1 MTTTPQQIDLW
12 RQAPTEDRRLEFKE
26 ARNQYGF
33 GKLCEYCV
41 AIANEEGGYLLLG
54 ISDSPPRPVGGT
66 RAFQNPVKT
75 EGQLFQKL
83 GFRVEVEEVNHP
95 EGRVLV
101 FHIPSRPRGTAYDLD
116 GRYLMRVGESLET
129 MTEDQ
134 LRLIFSEG
142 MLSWNQHAHASAL
155 VIANLLG
162 GWDENNAADRQ
173 VIRQLA
179 DEDFD
184 SWIRKIQEIV
194 QHSASPVT
202 LNNGLWRVSERKSL
216 WQALGSR
223 VFDAHLEN
231 LRGHAVAVLSERDP
245 QFELPPPDRNAA
257 QIRGKVLRHS
267 SDIRKGL
274 AESLALLGT
283 QSPVLVNCS
292 QHKPENTTILAI
304 REIFANADWVLWGS
318 LDRLLPI
325 LAEAAPDEFL
335 SAVEQALRQ
344 SPCPFDELFS
354 QEGAGI
360 FDGIHHAGL
369 LWALETLAWDAEFFV
384 RVCVT
389 LGELASRD
397 PGGNR
402 GNRPANSL
410 ATILLPWLPQTTAS
424 IEKRQVALQTLQREF
439 PAVAWR
445 LLLNLLPEQHQTS
458 MHTRKP
464 AWRNTVPDD
473 WKEGV
478 SGEEYW
484 QQVSSYA
491 DMTVEMASN
500 DMEKLKELI
509 DRLDKL
515 TPTAF
520 DKVLEY
526 LSSEAISSQ
535 SEGRRAI
542 LWEKLTR
549 FARRHRSF
557 PDADWS
563 LPNERVS
570 EIKDV
575 AAQIAPET
583 PPYQHRMLFSK
594 DMLDLYVG
602 NGDWNE
608 RMNQLEEH
616 RREAIGEILSYGGV
630 EAVVRFAEVVERP
643 DLVGHSLGIV
653 GTEAVDGQI
662 IPILLETDSGKLTE
676 FMASYVWS
684 RHVSESWEWTDSLDR
699 LQWSHAELGQFLSYH
714 PFEGGTWRRVADW
727 LGENE
732 GEYWCNTRLNLRT
745 TDNDIVVGI
754 DKLVDFGRPKY
765 AVSCL
770 QYRNPIDVESSVR
783 ALLAAVNSS
792 ESVKL
797 DIYGVVRIIK
807 TLQDDPATDLND
819 LFRIEWAYL
828 SLLDRHHEASPKTL
842 ENQLASDPDFFCEV
856 IRLLYRSRKTERP
869 PREPTRQDQNVAG
882 HAWKLLWEWRTPP
895 GTQPNGT
902 FSPDHF
908 RQWLAQVKQTCEE
921 SGHIEVALINIG
933 KVLIYCPPDPDG
945 LWIHHSVAEEL
956 NDRGSDKM
964 REGFSSGIFNSRGAH
979 TVDPTGKP
987 ERELAEKW
995 RKKADDVENAG
1006 YQRFAT
1012 TLRRQA
1018 EGYDREA
1025 ERIVADHGTEDMMAD

>member
-54 ISDSPPRPVGGT
+54 ISDRPPRPVGGT

-83 GFRVEVEEVNHP
+83 GFRVEVEAVSHP

-101 FHIPSRPRGTAYDLD
+101 FHIPSRPPGEAYHLD
-116 GRYLMRVGESLET
+116 GKYLMRVGESLVA
-129 MTEDQ
+129 MTGDQ
-134 LRLIFSEG
+134 LRRIFAEERPD
-142 MLSWNQHAHASAL
+142 WNQHSYASAL
-155 VIANLLG
+155 VTANLLG
-162 GWDENNAADRQ
+162 AWDENNAADCQ

-223 VFDAHLEN
+223 VFDVHLEN

-267 SDIRKGL
+267 SVLRKGL
-274 AESLALLGT
+274 AQSLALLGT
-283 QSPVLVNCS
+283 QPPVLVNCS
-292 QHKPENTTILAI
+292 QHKPENTAILAT
-304 REIFANADWVLWGS
+304 REIFATADWVLWGS
-318 LDRLLPI
+318 VDRLLPT

-344 SPCPFDELFS
+344 SACPFDELFS
-354 QEGAGI
+354 QEGDGI
-360 FDGIHHAGL
+360 FGGIYHAGL

-384 RVCVT
+384 RVCVI

-445 LLLNLLPEQHQTS
+445 LLLNLLPERHQTS
-458 MHTRKP
+458 LHTRKP
-464 AWRNTVPDD
+464 AWRKMIPED
-473 WKEGV
+473 WTEGV
-478 SGEEYW
+478 STQEYW
-484 QQVSSYA
+484 RQVSSYA

-526 LSSEAISSQ
+526 LSSEAISNQ
-535 SEGRRAI
+535 PEVQRAD
-542 LWEKLTR
+542 LWEQLTI
-549 FARRHRSF
+549 FAQKHRSF
-557 PDADWS
+557 PDAKWS
-563 LPNERVS
+563 LPHDTVS
-570 EIKDV
+570 KIEDV
-575 AAQIAPET
+575 AAQIIPVS
-583 PPYQHRMLFSK
+583 PSLRHRIMFIGNRY
-594 DMLDLYVG
+594 DLYPRD
-602 NGDWNE
+602 GDLD
-608 RMNQLEEH
+608 RQMKRLEE
-616 RREAIGEILSYGGV
+616 RRLQAVKEILTYGGV
-630 EAVVRFAEVVERP
+630 DAVVQFAEAVKQP
-643 DLVGHSLGIV
+643 DSVGNLLGV
-653 GTEAVDGQI
+653 GAGVATDDQI
-662 IPILLETDSGKLTE
+662 LPALLQTDSEKLTQ
-676 FMASYVWS
+676 FVGSYVWS
-684 RHVSESWEWTDSLDR
+684 RHKGNGWEWVDGLDR
-699 LQWSHAELGQFLSYH
+699 SHWSGLQVGRFLSYL
-714 PFEGGTWRRVADW
+714 PFTADTWERVADW

-732 GEYWCNTRLNLRT
+732 RVYWET
-745 TDNDIVVGI
+745 TQPNSFVVGSEAGFGI
-754 DKLVDFGRPKY
+754 DKLIDYGRPKTAIRCFEY
-765 AVSCL
+765 K
-770 QYRNPIDVESSVR
+770 NPIDSRIATR
-783 ALLAAVNSS
+783 ALIAALTSTEQFQMDPDGIVW
-792 ESVKL
+792 
-797 DIYGVVRIIK
+797 IIK
-807 TLQDDPATDLND
+807 ALQDDPTANPDD
-819 LFRIEWAYL
+819 LFRIEWEYL
-828 SLLDRHHEASPKTL
+828 RLLDRHYGVAPKTL
-842 ENQLASDPDFFCEV
+842 ENRLASDPAFFCEIMRLRYPS
-856 IRLLYRSRKTERP
+856 IREGNDSPETT
-869 PREPTRQDQNVAG
+869 REDWGIAG
-882 HAWKLLWEWRTPP
+882 HIWWLLQEWRTPP
-895 GTQPNGT
+895 GKQPDGT
-902 FSPDHF
+902 FAPDLF
-908 RQWLAQVKQTCEE
+908 RQWLAQVKEICGE
-921 SGHIEVALINIG
+921 SEHLEVALNNIG
-933 KVLIYCPPDPDG
+933 QVLIHCPPDPDR
-945 LWIHHSVAEEL
+945 LWIHHSAAQAL
-956 NDRGSDKM
+956 NDVNAEKM
-964 REGFSSGIFNSRGAH
+964 RDGYNTGVFNSRGAH
-979 TVDPTGKP
+979 AVDPTGKP
-987 ERELAEKW
+987 ERELAERW
-995 RKKADDVENAG
+995 RKKAEDVENAG

-1012 TLRRQA
+1012 TLRRLA

-1025 ERIVADHGTEDMMAD
+1025 ERIVAEHDADE